1 MNDICIPAQYSPYVN
16 KSMQTIKNLAS
27 SNLFIGIGLLILSF
41 VLIHKIIN
49 VILIIALL
57 YLVYLLW
64 LTHKEKIINW
74 LEKLPKPQY
83 GSNLDDDKPVI
94 IPASMDNSVEHFST
108 DKIYST
114 GLDNVISGD
123 IEIPDKTQEIKNF
136 NYEQDNAMML
146 ATWYPNTYIEKIDEN
161 GEPVYNSRDNKF
173 HVPSMEL
180 TLTRDGTRNAFNE
193 IDPINMDGIADNNY
207 GMSLKDLYDKSV
219 PNYKKIEKPMIL
231 DKSNDIIKTGAS
243 NLSSYSPEDW
253 SYKNEK
259 ELNGGLVG
267 DNLYASDDN
276 NDLLNSVATF

>member
-1 MNDICIPAQYSPYVN
+1 M
-16 KSMQTIKNLAS
+16 
-27 SNLFIGIGLLILSF
+27 
-41 VLIHKIIN
+41 
-49 VILIIALL
+49 
-57 YLVYLLW
+57 
-64 LTHKEKIINW
+64 
-74 LEKLPKPQY
+74 
-83 GSNLDDDKPVI
+83 
-94 IPASMDNSVEHFST
+94 EHFCT
-108 DKIYST
+108 DNIYSN
-114 GLDNVISGD
+114 GLSNVISGE
-123 IEIPDKTQEIKNF
+123 IKIPDETEEIKKF

-161 GEPVYNSRDNKF
+161 GEPIYNSRDNKF

-180 TLTRDGTRNAFNE
+180 TLTRDGTKNAFNE

-267 DNLYASDDN
+267 DNLYASDNN